1 MDGIRTIT
9 DWRGKILGSTEQSGN
24 RLWLY
29 DFYGAKLGYYDSS
42 ANKTYDWRGGFV
54 GQGNIL
60 IILLR

>member
-1 MDGIRTIT
+1 MDGKRTIT

-42 ANKTYDWRGGFV
+42 ANKTYD
-54 GQGNIL
+54 
-60 IILLR
+60 